1 MKALFNTL
9 ALANRWANR
18 ILSAELARLSPAQWT
33 QQVGVNFGSIQAV
46 ANHLLLADQAW
57 LFRFTGQGVS
67 PAAIDT
73 APWAELADLRAARE
87 AQDEDIIAFAQGL
100 DPARLTG
107 TLHYRSMNGTACA
120 EPFAVCLAHFFN
132 HQTHHRGQLH
142 ALLGVHAIT
151 CPNLDLIYY
160 QAAQRVSPA

>member
-9 ALANRWANR
+9 ALANGWANR
-18 ILSAELARLSPAQWT
+18 ILFAELARLTPKQWT
-33 QQVGVNFGSIQAV
+33 QQVGVNFGSIQGI

-57 LFRFTGQGVS
+57 LFRFSGQGGS
-67 PAAIDT
+67 PAAIDV
-73 APWAELADLRAARE
+73 APWPELEVLRAARE
-87 AQDEDIIAFAQGL
+87 AEDGRIIAFAQEI
-100 DPARLTG
+100 DPALLAG

-132 HQTHHRGQLH
+132 HQTHHRGQMH
-142 ALLGVHAIT
+142 ALLGTHGIK

-160 QAAQRVSPA
+160 QAAQCTSPA